1 MSSTASQISDFNL
14 LRRCGKRSSKKN
26 NSTIADLYN
35 NLYASQMVAADQR
48 AKMSPQRTISLGSLH
63 HPPQTQFMEPR
74 LSQLETLEAKMA
86 SIEVSLSTTL
96 KKAKKSSTPVI
107 PSSPQPAMITQN
119 KIITPIKGNGYMT
132 DNHDKENITRNNTK
146 LQNHLVNETNEQ
158 NKPNQKV
165 QSDTVNESE
174 KHSLTQKI
182 ESLKNDMDQ
191 KRLAIKNIKMS
202 LEQLDVTDNIDTR
215 IQQAELEYQLGR
227 EELNL
232 LSLME
237 ETNKHKCRL
246 EEIEQHNEQNEN
258 NTLYNYL
265 VSNPRTVISLQAV
278 ELEYDPKSP
287 KFGVGSRK
295 DKPGLFIDWTVDDLG
310 FSKGDRLLEVN
321 GKVVL
326 SMKNNHDLN
335 RLLEVSPSSVRVV
348 VMHDGPSAGHQMELA
363 ALRRELDA
371 CRTRAEE
378 TDRSKHAYKTENV
391 RLSHR
396 VSYLEDQVSELIK
409 CRSSSA
415 GTASSNGTGGGVMF
429 QRGANAAVMV
439 RSKSPKHGVSA
450 IQQYKRKQVVYDDRP
465 AAMRAPEGGPVVKT
479 RIRTVPRLYGSSASV
494 ESLVSSTDAVVAA
507 YKSFDDLH
515 GVAAAH
521 GKRNKY
527 PTAGGRNS
535 SRTRHIREA
544 QQTLFR
550 FLDSESSGGG
560 GVAPY
565 LLQQGGGGSV
575 RSLDLQQE
583 ATAADSHRL
592 KSTEYYSHLTGAA
605 SLSGAAGSPRSSRS
619 LNYDSEQS
627 GRRAPMPPK
636 KPLRLSLQQRHGNNT
651 AAPGKNDVDDDSATA
666 NENDGGNGD
675 DVVVRLRSHGHNHH
689 NHNRRRRNDE
699 DDVDLSA
706 INNTMS

>member
-1 MSSTASQISDFNL
+1 MIITFHMSRLIHFVVCL
-14 LRRCGKRSSKKN
+14 LR
-26 NSTIADLYN
+26 
-35 NLYASQMVAADQR
+35 
-48 AKMSPQRTISLGSLH
+48 H
-63 HPPQTQFMEPR
+63 H
-74 LSQLETLEAKMA
+74 
-86 SIEVSLSTTL
+86 
-96 KKAKKSSTPVI
+96 
-107 PSSPQPAMITQN
+107 
-119 KIITPIKGNGYMT
+119 
-132 DNHDKENITRNNTK
+132 
-146 LQNHLVNETNEQ
+146 
-158 NKPNQKV
+158 
-165 QSDTVNESE
+165 
-174 KHSLTQKI
+174 
-182 ESLKNDMDQ
+182 
-191 KRLAIKNIKMS
+191 
-202 LEQLDVTDNIDTR
+202 
-215 IQQAELEYQLGR
+215 
-227 EELNL
+227 
-232 LSLME
+232 
-237 ETNKHKCRL
+237 
-246 EEIEQHNEQNEN
+246 
-258 NTLYNYL
+258 
-265 VSNPRTVISLQAV
+265 
-278 ELEYDPKSP
+278 
-287 KFGVGSRK
+287 
-295 DKPGLFIDWTVDDLG
+295 
-310 FSKGDRLLEVN
+310 RLLEVN

-415 GTASSNGTGGGVMF
+415 GTASSNGTGNSVMF
-429 QRGANAAVMV
+429 QRGSNAAVMV

-494 ESLVSSTDAVVAA
+494 ESLVSSADAVVAA

-515 GVAAAH
+515 GVTAAN

-535 SRTRHIREA
+535 NRTRHIREA

-560 GVAPY
+560 GVEPY
-565 LLQQGGGGSV
+565 LFQQGGGGGSV
-575 RSLDLQQE
+575 RSLDLQQD

-605 SLSGAAGSPRSSRS
+605 SLSGARSPRPSRS

-651 AAPGKNDVDDDSATA
+651 TASGKNDVDDDSATA
-666 NENDGGNGD
+666 NKNDGDNSD

>member
-26 NSTIADLYN
+26 NSTIAELYN

-63 HPPQTQFMEPR
+63 HPPPTQFMEPR

-96 KKAKKSSTPVI
+96 KKTKKSSTPII
-107 PSSPQPAMITQN
+107 PSSPQPPTIAQKT
-119 KIITPIKGNGYMT
+119 ITPVKINGYMT
-132 DNHDKENITRNNTK
+132 DNHDKENIARNNVK
-146 LQNHLVNETNEQ
+146 LQTHLVNETNEQ
-158 NKPNQKV
+158 NKYNQKV

-191 KRLAIKNIKMS
+191 KRLTIKNIKMS

-265 VSNPRTVISLQAV
+265 VSNPGAVISLQAV

-295 DKPGLFIDWTVDDLG
+295 DKPGLFIDWTVNDLG

-348 VMHDGPSAGHQMELA
+348 VMHDGPSAKHQMELVT
-363 ALRRELDA
+363 LRRELDA

-378 TDRSKHAYKTENV
+378 MDRSKHAYKTENV

-409 CRSSSA
+409 CRSSS
-415 GTASSNGTGGGVMF
+415 TASNGVGGGSGVVF
-429 QRGANAAVMV
+429 QRGANSAVMV

-465 AAMRAPEGGPVVKT
+465 AAVRAPEGGPVVKT

-494 ESLVSSTDAVVAA
+494 ESLVSSSDAVVAA
-507 YKSFDDLH
+507 CKSFDDLH
-515 GVAAAH
+515 GVAEAH

-527 PTAGGRNS
+527 PAAGGRNS

-560 GVAPY
+560 GTAPY
-565 LLQQGGGGSV
+565 LLQQCGGGSLK
-575 RSLDLQQE
+575 SLDLQDT
-583 ATAADSHRL
+583 TAADSHRL
-592 KSTEYYSHLTGAA
+592 KSTEYYSHLTAAGAT
-605 SLSGAAGSPRSSRS
+605 SSSAAGSPRPSRS

-636 KPLRLSLQQRHGNNT
+636 KPLRLSLQQRQSNSS
-651 AAPGKNDVDDDSATA
+651 AAAGKNDAKNTATTVHD
-666 NENDGGNGD
+666 NGGDNDNN
-675 DVVVRLRSHGHNHH
+675 VVVRLRHNHQ
-689 NHNRRRRNDE
+689 RRRRNE

>member
-14 LRRCGKRSSKKN
+14 LRRCTKRSSKKN
-26 NSTIADLYN
+26 NSTISELYN
-35 NLYASQMVAADQR
+35 NLYASQMVAVNQR

-63 HPPQTQFMEPR
+63 HPSQTQFMEPR

-86 SIEVSLSTTL
+86 SIEVSLSATL
-96 KKAKKSSTPVI
+96 KKPKKSLTPVI
-107 PSSPQPAMITQN
+107 PNSPQPVMQKNVVSVKSI
-119 KIITPIKGNGYMT
+119 GYMT
-132 DNHDKENITRNNTK
+132 DNHDKENIARNNLK
-146 LQNHLVNETNEQ
+146 LQTHLVNETNEHSKHNQ
-158 NKPNQKV
+158 NV

-174 KHSLTQKI
+174 KQSLTQKI
-182 ESLKNDMDQ
+182 EILKSDMDQ

-202 LEQLDVTDNIDTR
+202 LDQLDVTDNIDTR

-246 EEIEQHNEQNEN
+246 EEMEQHTEQNEN

-265 VSNPRTVISLQAV
+265 VSNPGAVISLQAV
-278 ELEYDPKSP
+278 EFEYDPKSP
-287 KFGVGSRK
+287 KFGIGSKK
-295 DKPGLFIDWTVDDLG
+295 DKPGLFIDWTVDDSG

-326 SMKNNHDLN
+326 SVKNKNDLN

-348 VMHDGPSAGHQMELA
+348 VMHDGPTADQLELA
-363 ALRRELDA
+363 TLRRELDA
-371 CRTRAEE
+371 CRARAEE
-378 TDRSKHAYKTENV
+378 TDRSRHAYKTENV
-391 RLSHR
+391 KLSHR

-409 CRSSSA
+409 YRS
-415 GTASSNGTGGGVMF
+415 TTNGDGSGVLF
-429 QRGANAAVMV
+429 QRGSNSAMV

-465 AAMRAPEGGPVVKT
+465 VTAAATQDGPVKT

-494 ESLVSSTDAVVAA
+494 ESLVSTADAVVAA
-507 YKSFDDLH
+507 KSFDDLH
-515 GVAAAH
+515 GVVVSP
-521 GKRNKY
+521 KRNKY
-527 PTAGGRNS
+527 PATRNS

-550 FLDSESSGGG
+550 FLDSESSGDTLYMMQQQSGG
-560 GVAPY
+560 AAAASSTST
-565 LLQQGGGGSV
+565 GGGSV
-575 RSLDLQQE
+575 KSLDLQQDA
-583 ATAADSHRL
+583 ATESHRL
-592 KSTEYYSHLTGAA
+592 KSTEYYSHLTA
-605 SLSGAAGSPRSSRS
+605 SPSPSVCAGGSPHGSWS

-636 KPLRLSLQQRHGNNT
+636 KPLRLSLQQRHGN
-651 AAPGKNDVDDDSATA
+651 KNRVDDAD
-666 NENDGGNGD
+666 NKRHRHQRD
-675 DVVVRLRSHGHNHH
+675 
-689 NHNRRRRNDE
+689 NDE
-699 DDVDLSA
+699 VDLSA
-706 INNTMS
+706 INNTMST

>member
-1 MSSTASQISDFNL
+1 
-14 LRRCGKRSSKKN
+14 
-26 NSTIADLYN
+26 
-35 NLYASQMVAADQR
+35 MVAADQR

-96 KKAKKSSTPVI
+96 KKTKKSSTPVI
-107 PSSPQPAMITQN
+107 PSSPQPAMITQ
-119 KIITPIKGNGYMT
+119 KTITPVKGNGYMT
-132 DNHDKENITRNNTK
+132 DNHDKENIARNNIK
-146 LQNHLVNETNEQ
+146 LQTHLVNETNEQ
-158 NKPNQKV
+158 NKHNQKV

-191 KRLAIKNIKMS
+191 KRLTIKNIKMS

-265 VSNPRTVISLQAV
+265 VSNPGAVISLHAV
-278 ELEYDPKSP
+278 ELAYDPKSP

-348 VMHDGPSAGHQMELA
+348 VMHDGPSADHQLELA

-409 CRSSSA
+409 CRSSSS
-415 GTASSNGTGGGVMF
+415 GTTSNGGGSGSGVMF
-429 QRGANAAVMV
+429 QRGANSAVMV

-465 AAMRAPEGGPVVKT
+465 TAMRPPEGGPVVKT

-494 ESLVSSTDAVVAA
+494 ESLVSSADAVVAA
-507 YKSFDDLH
+507 CKSFDDLH
-515 GVAAAH
+515 GVAVAH
-521 GKRNKY
+521 SKRNKY

-560 GVAPY
+560 GAAPY
-565 LLQQGGGGSV
+565 LLQQCGGGSV
-575 RSLDLQQE
+575 RSLDLQQD

-592 KSTEYYSHLTGAA
+592 KSTEYYSHLTATGSA
-605 SLSGAAGSPRSSRS
+605 SLSGGAGSPRPSRS

-636 KPLRLSLQQRHGNNT
+636 KPLRLSLQQRHSNN
-651 AAPGKNDVDDDSATA
+651 AAASKKDVDDDSATV
-666 NENDGGNGD
+666 NDNDVGGGNND
-675 DVVVRLRSHGHNHH
+675 EVIVRLRHGHNHH
-689 NHNRRRRNDE
+689 NHNRRRRNDDV

>member
-26 NSTIADLYN
+26 NSTIAELYN

-63 HPPQTQFMEPR
+63 HPPPTQFMEPR

-96 KKAKKSSTPVI
+96 KKTKKSSTPII
-107 PSSPQPAMITQN
+107 PSSPQPAIIAQKT
-119 KIITPIKGNGYMT
+119 ITPVKSNGYMT
-132 DNHDKENITRNNTK
+132 DNHDKENIARNNVK
-146 LQNHLVNETNEQ
+146 LQTHLVNETNEQ
-158 NKPNQKV
+158 NKHNQKV

-191 KRLAIKNIKMS
+191 KRLTIKNIKMS

-265 VSNPRTVISLQAV
+265 VSNPGAVISLQAV

-295 DKPGLFIDWTVDDLG
+295 DKPGLFIDWTVNDLG

-348 VMHDGPSAGHQMELA
+348 VMHDGPSADHQMELA
-363 ALRRELDA
+363 TLRRELDA

-378 TDRSKHAYKTENV
+378 MDRSKHAYKTENV

-415 GTASSNGTGGGVMF
+415 ASNGVGGGSGVVF
-429 QRGANAAVMV
+429 QRGANSAVMV

-494 ESLVSSTDAVVAA
+494 ESLVSSSDAVVAA
-507 YKSFDDLH
+507 CKSFDDLH
-515 GVAAAH
+515 GVSEAH

-527 PTAGGRNS
+527 PAAGGRNS

-560 GVAPY
+560 GTAPY
-565 LLQQGGGGSV
+565 LLQQCGGGSL
-575 RSLDLQQE
+575 RSLDLQDT
-583 ATAADSHRL
+583 AAADSHRL
-592 KSTEYYSHLTGAA
+592 KSTEYYSHLTAAGAT
-605 SLSGAAGSPRSSRS
+605 SSSAAGSPRPSRS

-636 KPLRLSLQQRHGNNT
+636 KPLRLSLQQRQSNSS
-651 AAPGKNDVDDDSATA
+651 AAAGKNDVENTATTV
-666 NENDGGNGD
+666 NDNGGDND
-675 DVVVRLRSHGHNHH
+675 NVVVRLRNGHNHH
-689 NHNRRRRNDE
+689 NHHRRRRND

>member
-1 MSSTASQISDFNL
+1 M
-14 LRRCGKRSSKKN
+14 
-26 NSTIADLYN
+26 
-35 NLYASQMVAADQR
+35 
-48 AKMSPQRTISLGSLH
+48 
-63 HPPQTQFMEPR
+63 
-74 LSQLETLEAKMA
+74 
-86 SIEVSLSTTL
+86 
-96 KKAKKSSTPVI
+96 
-107 PSSPQPAMITQN
+107 
-119 KIITPIKGNGYMT
+119 
-132 DNHDKENITRNNTK
+132 
-146 LQNHLVNETNEQ
+146 
-158 NKPNQKV
+158 
-165 QSDTVNESE
+165 
-174 KHSLTQKI
+174 
-182 ESLKNDMDQ
+182 
-191 KRLAIKNIKMS
+191 
-202 LEQLDVTDNIDTR
+202 
-215 IQQAELEYQLGR
+215 
-227 EELNL
+227 
-232 LSLME
+232 
-237 ETNKHKCRL
+237 
-246 EEIEQHNEQNEN
+246 
-258 NTLYNYL
+258 
-265 VSNPRTVISLQAV
+265 
-278 ELEYDPKSP
+278 
-287 KFGVGSRK
+287 
-295 DKPGLFIDWTVDDLG
+295 
-310 FSKGDRLLEVN
+310 N

-415 GTASSNGTGGGVMF
+415 GTASSNGTGGSGGGGVMF

-494 ESLVSSTDAVVAA
+494 ESLVSSADAVVAA
-507 YKSFDDLH
+507 CKSFDDLH

-565 LLQQGGGGSV
+565 LLQQGGGGGGSV
-575 RSLDLQQE
+575 RSLDLQQD
-583 ATAADSHRL
+583 AAAADSHRL
-592 KSTEYYSHLTGAA
+592 KSTEYYSHLTGAT
-605 SLSGAAGSPRSSRS
+605 SLSGTGSPRPSRS

-636 KPLRLSLQQRHGNNT
+636 KPVRLSLQQRHGNNT
-651 AAPGKNDVDDDSATA
+651 AAPGKNDVDDDSTTA
-666 NENDGGNGD
+666 NENDGGNSD

-689 NHNRRRRNDE
+689 SYNRRRRNDE